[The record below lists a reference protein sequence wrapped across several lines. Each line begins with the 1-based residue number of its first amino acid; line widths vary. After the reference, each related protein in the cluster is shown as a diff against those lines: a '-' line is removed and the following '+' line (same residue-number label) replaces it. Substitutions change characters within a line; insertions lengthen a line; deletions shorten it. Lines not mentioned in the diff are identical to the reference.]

1 MILDVCWWVEEDS
14 DGGEMT
20 MVPFHFF
27 DLVPE
32 WPSFKC
38 FFLDLL

>member
-20 MVPFHFF
+20 MADGCWVIEH
-27 DLVPE
+27 LQ
-32 WPSFKC
+32 S
-38 FFLDLL
+38 